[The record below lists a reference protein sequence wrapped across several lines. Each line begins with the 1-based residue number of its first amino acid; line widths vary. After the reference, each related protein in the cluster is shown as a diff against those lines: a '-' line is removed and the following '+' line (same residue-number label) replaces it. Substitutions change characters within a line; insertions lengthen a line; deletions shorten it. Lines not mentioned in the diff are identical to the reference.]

1 MTSFYF
7 HCSLS
12 NWFYY
17 WIVIERNVLA
27 LFTGGGGEKATQ
39 GRPSP
44 QRDIESHRF
53 FTSQRLPGFRDS
65 QFSGLGGELQD
76 RDSERRRIS
85 LDSFFMVEGQTET
98 KLIWAPMLNISEL
111 LSSKNNWAHRTEKGF
126 FCVHTLF
133 FQLVYLYV
141 CHISVYINTTLL
153 EVKEYICYTVIM
165 W

>member
-7 HCSLS
+7 HCNLS

-17 WIVIERNVLA
+17 WIVIERICLA
-27 LFTGGGGEKATQ
+27 LSTGGGGEKATQ

-65 QFSGLGGELQD
+65 QFRIETLNVDGFPLIHSSWWKDKRKPNSYGTQCWTSLNSCHQRTIELIELK
-76 RDSERRRIS
+76 RV
-85 LDSFFMVEGQTET
+85 SFV
-98 KLIWAPMLNISEL
+98 
-111 LSSKNNWAHRTEKGF
+111 
-126 FCVHTLF
+126 CTLYF

-141 CHISVYINTTLL
+141 CHISVYINTTLV